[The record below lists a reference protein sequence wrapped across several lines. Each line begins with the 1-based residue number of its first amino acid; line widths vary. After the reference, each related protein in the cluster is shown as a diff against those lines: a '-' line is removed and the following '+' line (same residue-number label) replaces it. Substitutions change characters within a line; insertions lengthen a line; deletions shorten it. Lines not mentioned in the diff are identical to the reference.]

1 MGALQRAMLPPPA
14 TEEGHAEAALKA
26 APATATWKSIFNG
39 QTMGG
44 QDDRSRRA
52 WALRHTNERSE
63 LKRLFAQE
71 LRDAGVLQCDMR
83 GPYAGG
89 CKSVQDL
96 TALRCLPGCQPQP
109 AHADVSL
116 SVLRYTL

>member
-14 TEEGHAEAALKA
+14 TGRPGARGATVATTGAATDEQPAKA
-26 APATATWKSIFNG
+26 PSAKLGRKEI
-39 QTMGG
+39 
-44 QDDRSRRA
+44 
-52 WALRHTNERSE
+52 
-63 LKRLFAQE
+63 
-71 LRDAGVLQCDMR
+71 QCDMR